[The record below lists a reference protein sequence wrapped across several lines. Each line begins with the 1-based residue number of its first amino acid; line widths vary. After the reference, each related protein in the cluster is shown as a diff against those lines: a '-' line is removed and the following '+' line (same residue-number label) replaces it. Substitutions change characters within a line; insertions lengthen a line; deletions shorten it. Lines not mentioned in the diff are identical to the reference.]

1 MHELDNGSVFV
12 TLTYRDAVECDF
24 DQLYRRKFVPD
35 DWSLNKSHFQKFMKR
50 LRKSREPDRIRFF
63 AAGEYGRK
71 CKHRIDLDNVG
82 CPLCNV
88 GRPHFHACLFN
99 VSFADLEAYQTDGNQ
114 TRYTSPELEKIWGYG
129 FVDVGELNFQT
140 AAYTARYCV
149 KKVTGQK
156 ADWWYNTVDM
166 DGVITFL
173 QPEFVLMS
181 QGIGRGWFE
190 KYFKDVFPSDEVPVV
205 GKGVIRGVPRYYED
219 LYKEVF
225 PEAFEEVKRLRQEF
239 RKAHHADYSEQR
251 LEAAYLRMKHDEKT
265 RKKRN

>member
-1 MHELDNGSVFV
+1 M
-12 TLTYRDAVECDF
+12 
-24 DQLYRRKFVPD
+24 
-35 DWSLNKSHFQKFMKR
+35 
-50 LRKSREPDRIRFF
+50 
-63 AAGEYGRK
+63 
-71 CKHRIDLDNVG
+71 
-82 CPLCNV
+82 
-88 GRPHFHACLFN
+88 
-99 VSFADLEAYQTDGNQ
+99 
-114 TRYTSPELEKIWGYG
+114 EKIWGYG

-190 KYFKDVFPSDEVPVV
+190 KYFHDVFPSDEVPVV
-205 GKGVIRGVPRYYED
+205 GKGVVRGVPRYYED

-225 PEAFEEVKRLRQEF
+225 PEAFEEVKRLRREF
-239 RKAHHADYSEQR
+239 RRAHGDDYSERR
-251 LEAAYLRMKHDEKT
+251 LEAAWLRMKHDEKT
-265 RKKRN
+265 RKKRK